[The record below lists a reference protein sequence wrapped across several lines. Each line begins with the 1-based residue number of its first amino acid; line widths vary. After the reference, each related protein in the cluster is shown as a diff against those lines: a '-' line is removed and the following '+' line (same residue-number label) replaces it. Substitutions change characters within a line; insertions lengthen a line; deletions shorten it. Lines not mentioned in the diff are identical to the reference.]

1 MFIIYLFEW
10 TENSY
15 TRIFSLSLSKFEK
28 LKNKFV
34 YFETIDTFISSLNTI
49 FIGKE
54 QSIF

>member
-1 MFIIYLFEW
+1 MNRKFLHSHFL
-10 TENSY
+10 
-15 TRIFSLSLSKFEK
+15 SLSLSKFGK
-28 LKNKFV
+28 PKNKFV